1 MPSALLRRGKVPQK
15 IYWEGKILNKISKKI
30 VSLVTMAAF
39 VLTLVPFAAFAANA
53 STYTVATTDTA
64 NELKV
69 TIALDQ
75 ATSADNTTKI
85 QLTNAPSGATLK
97 TGSTSANITAAK
109 ISALEGGVVVTD
121 VSSSVEFILE
131 NVPTG
136 EQSVTIKVAPDG
148 STYDDATA
156 TVASVYVPGPADYQ
170 TSYFNIMQ
178 NNAAKTEVTTTVGTE
193 LTGQFFIND
202 TNGKATPDRIA
213 TAPNTFIWA
222 IDQKTKQT
230 TSALQVNDVNDVNE
244 AVKVDA
250 KNAINYYP
258 LKSGYPANNGDQLKI
273 SFNRSGDYVLYV
285 GTTVA
290 PTLNGAADTT
300 QVLVKPVTIHV
311 EDKASYVTG
320 YTVAG
325 ATDVSSSSAT
335 VDYTGT
341 PNGVAAGATVNVTVN
356 GQYNAGG
363 DAVMAN
369 KTVDITAGSQLNIVD
384 GEGNALTQ
392 ATTDNNGQ
400 FSFKVIAES
409 GTPAGLYPVTLS
421 CDGKT
426 FKVNVKVTATEDNT
440 PKTIETVDTGKT
452 LTDTNVANLKNVA
465 QFTVKNAAGEVIT
478 PTLNTTNPA
487 DACTYSIRTIKVP
500 NDFKGTFSL
509 KTTANTDKAYELQAN
524 SLVPG
529 EYIVRVALNG
539 DSADVSF
546 TVDRFGQAV
555 SSKIVITETGSTKA
569 VTNVY
574 DDKDY
579 TGTVYLVDENGLEQV
594 ADYANM
600 ALGILKGSDAVK
612 NFTPNPANGTFTF
625 TAQDDKI
632 DAHKDNALIGTDIQ
646 FMAYYPAGDVNAT
659 ATVTVADPANIEGVS
674 LAFDKE
680 SGEAGKYNTVNVSV
694 VNADG
699 DKVDVDS
706 VSVAQSVVSQSNE
719 DATISAKMG
728 NVTNGKGELTLYS
741 DKETTADVLVVVE
754 AADHIIYAGTLTY
767 AFGEQDIPVDTSV
780 VMTIGS
786 NDFVVNNEVVSVE
799 DAAPYIANDRTYVPF
814 RALGEALGAEVV
826 WDNDAR
832 TVTYTLGSTEVVMT
846 IGEKTYTVNGE
857 EKTMD
862 VAPEIT
868 NDRTYVPVRF
878 VGEALGFKVTA
889 LSAADGTT
897 ASVVFQK

>member
-1 MPSALLRRGKVPQK
+1 M
-15 IYWEGKILNKISKKI
+15 NKISKKI
-30 VSLVTMAAF
+30 VALVTMAAF

-75 ATSADNTTKI
+75 ATSTNNTTKI

-97 TGSTSANITAAK
+97 TGSTSANITAAN

-148 STYDDATA
+148 SAYDDATA

-230 TSALQVNDVNDVNE
+230 TSALQVNDVNE

-384 GEGNALTQ
+384 AEGNALTQ

-478 PTLNTTNPA
+478 PTLNTNSPA
-487 DACTYSIRTIKVP
+487 DACTYSIRTIKTP
-500 NDFKGTFSL
+500 TDFKGTFSL
-509 KTTANTDKAYELQAN
+509 KTTANTDKAYELQAT

-529 EYIVRVALNG
+529 EYTVRVALNG

-546 TVDRFGQAV
+546 TVDRFGEPV
-555 SSKIVITETGSTKA
+555 SSKIVITESGSTKA
-569 VTNVY
+569 VSNVY
-574 DDKDY
+574 DDQTEY
-579 TGTVYLVDENGLEQV
+579 IGTVYLVDENGLEQV

-600 ALGILKGSDAVK
+600 TIGITKGAEAVYGYT
-612 NFTPNPANGTFTF
+612 NNLDGTFTF
-625 TAQDDKI
+625 KVNDDKI
-632 DAHKDNALIGTDIQ
+632 GQHDDNALIGTDIE
-646 FMAYYPAGDVNAT
+646 FMAFYPAGDVNAT

-680 SGEAGKYNTVNVSV
+680 SGEAGKYNTVNVTV
-694 VNADG
+694 VNANG

-706 VSVAQSVVSQSNE
+706 TDVSVDVVDQSNE

-728 NVTNGKGELTLYS
+728 DIENGKGELTLYA
-741 DKETTADVLVVVE
+741 DKETTADVLVVVK
-754 AADHIIYAGTLTY
+754 DTKNSKDIIYAGTLTY
-767 AFGEQDIPVDTSV
+767 AFGEQDIPVGTSV

-786 NDFVVNNEVVSVE
+786 NDFVVNNNVVSVE

-846 IGEKTYTVNGE
+846 IGEKTYTVNGDE
-857 EKTMD
+857 RTMD